1 MAEDYYEILGVPRN
15 ASKADV
21 KKAYLRLAKKNH
33 PDLNKEA
40 GAAEKFKKIN
50 EAASVLG
57 DDRKREQYDRFGKA
71 SSGFGGGQSGF
82 DFRNFSDFDFS
93 DIFDNLFAGSGF
105 GGFSG
110 RKRSRGADL
119 HYDLEISL
127 EEAVSGTEK
136 EIKIPRLEK
145 CSECGGI
152 GAESEADVRQ
162 CGDCG
167 GAGAV
172 RRQQRIA
179 FGVFTATSPCGRCRG
194 TGQFIEKRCRA
205 CRGEGRTEKSRSIE
219 VSVPA
224 GVDSGTNLRV
234 SGGGEAGERG
244 TPPGDLYISI
254 HVSPHRTFERE
265 ENDLTL
271 ELPVPFSVAA
281 LGGEMDVPTIEGT
294 AKLKIPSG
302 TQSETVLRMKGKGV
316 PDLNTGARGS
326 QNVTVRIS
334 VPKKLSGKAEK
345 DSQRVF
351 KGGGKGPFQK
361 DFLTPL

>member
-15 ASKADV
+15 ASKADI

-57 DDRKREQYDRFGKA
+57 DEKKREQYDRFGTA
-71 SSGFGGGQSGF
+71 SSGFGAGQGGF

-105 GGFSG
+105 GGFSR

-127 EEAVSGTEK
+127 EEAVSGVK
-136 EIKIPRLEK
+136 KNINIPRLEK
-145 CSECGGI
+145 CAECSGS
-152 GAESEADVRQ
+152 GAESESDVRQ

-167 GAGAV
+167 GAGVV

-179 FGVFTATSPCGRCRG
+179 FGMFTTTAPCGRCRG
-194 TGQFIEKRCRA
+194 TGQFIEKRCKS
-205 CRGEGRTEKSRSIE
+205 CRGEGRTEKSRSMEI
-219 VSVPA
+219 SVPA
-224 GVDSGTNLRV
+224 GVDSGTSLRV
-234 SGGGEAGERG
+234 SDGGEAGERG

-281 LGGEMDVPTIEGT
+281 LGGEMEVPTIEGT
-294 AKLKIPSG
+294 AKLRIPAG

-326 QNVTVRIS
+326 QNVMVRIA
-334 VPKKLSGKAEK
+334 VPKRLSGKQKSILKEFSKEEEK
-345 DSQRVF
+345 GLFRKIF
-351 KGGGKGPFQK
+351 
-361 DFLTPL
+361 